1 MCHLTVADRLA
12 MISAE
17 LQAEVPWD
25 LRSFCF
31 VILFCLTAFVAGTT
45 ASMTA
50 SLLPDLRLALR
61 GTEQQQQALQLR
73 VLQRQLSAGL
83 RLSGY
88 DCAGGW
94 LYPTVLAQLHRE
106 APGTWQ
112 GLLHVFSALW
122 SSACPSQKG
131 EHQANW
137 LGTVFCYFAAMQN
150 VTMQVGK
157 CWSKIKQSKLW
168 GRWIFGWGAV
178 PHVQS
183 AWPRLA
189 SMGCQGFFSAFAS
202 VLFVRLLKK
211 LLGGEPTWL
220 LKGGTSSSCWLVL
233 VWAQLLALFFWA
245 FN

>member
-1 MCHLTVADRLA
+1 
-12 MISAE
+12 MISVE

-25 LRSFCF
+25 WGSFCF

-45 ASMTA
+45 ALMTA
-50 SLLPDLRLALR
+50 SLLPDLCLALH
-61 GTEQQQQALQLR
+61 GTEQQQQQQALQLR
-73 VLQRQLSAGL
+73 VLQRQLSARL

-88 DCAGGW
+88 DCAEGW
-94 LYPTVLAQLHRE
+94 LYPQVPAQLHRE
-106 APGTWQ
+106 APGTLQ

-122 SSACPSQKG
+122 SSACPSRKG

-137 LGTVFCYFAAMQN
+137 LRGVFCYFTAMQN
-150 VTMQVGK
+150 VTVQVGK
-157 CWSKIKQSKLW
+157 RWSKIKQSKLW
-168 GRWIFGWGAV
+168 GRWVFGCGAG

-189 SMGCQGFFSAFAS
+189 SVGCQGLFSAFAS
-202 VLFVRLLKK
+202 VLFVRLLKM
-211 LLGGEPTWL
+211 LLEGEPAWP
-220 LKGGTSSSCWLVL
+220 LKGGTSSSCWFVL